1 MDGIY
6 AQNGGTTSH
15 WRTIFK
21 LALFILGRKENFWT
35 AAVFDFRPVSDVIQ
49 DGGQWP
55 YWKLTLAISREV
67 NVVNA
72 CVISIN

>member
-1 MDGIY
+1 MHRMGVPLHIGE
-6 AQNGGTTSH
+6 QFSN
-15 WRTIFK
+15 
-21 LALFILGRKENFWT
+21 LALFILGPKENFWT

-72 CVISIN
+72 CVITII